1 MLFPLIDEL
10 ATTDIVSVLPR
21 VAVRHALQKMSQY
34 KVRNVVVE
42 EASGGYGLLTASD
55 VVRLRFSQLGLD
67 AAISDVGY
75 HALPYIAKGS
85 NLLDVIELFDDAH
98 GYAAVIDESN
108 TLFGI
113 VSNTDILASL
123 DPQTMLQRQQLR
135 DLLRRHEVK
144 KMPYDTLIGDVL
156 ACLVD
161 QDDAVVVTKQGVGV
175 GIVTTRDAIRLLH
188 DEVALTDPVHVHMS
202 VPLRTVTC
210 DLTVGE
216 AVAAMRDLNFK
227 RLVVE
232 DPQNRELIGIITQ
245 RDLIGVA
252 YSRWAE
258 LMHHHALEL
267 REIIHVLENKTARLE
282 KIAATD
288 PLTGMANRARFE
300 ELLLTEQER
309 HCRLPAVPF
318 SVLIVDIDRFKQ
330 INDTWG
336 HNQGD
341 IVLRGVAQHIQ
352 GQLRHIDT
360 LARWGGEEFAV
371 LLPQTDFEAA
381 RLVAGRIC
389 RSLAQNV
396 FERVGC
402 VTASFGVA
410 MYQTGESASALLG
423 RADDALYRAK
433 RNGRNRVE

>member
-10 ATTDIVSVLPR
+10 ATTDIVSVRPR
-21 VAVRHALQKMSQY
+21 VAVRDALQKMSQR

-42 EASGGYGLLTASD
+42 EESGGYGLLTACD
-55 VVRLRFSQLGLD
+55 VVRLRFSQTGLD
-67 AAISDVGY
+67 TAISEAGY
-75 HALPYIAKGS
+75 HPLPYIAKGS
-85 NLLDVIELFDDAH
+85 NLLDVIELFDNAH
-98 GYAAVIDESN
+98 GYAAVIDKSN
-108 TLFGI
+108 RLFGI

-123 DPQTMLQRQQLR
+123 DPQSMLQRQQLR

-144 KMPYDTLIGDVL
+144 KMPHDTPLGEVL
-156 ACLVD
+156 ASLVD
-161 QDDAVVVTKQGVGV
+161 QDDAVVVTDQGAGV
-175 GIVTTRDAIRLLH
+175 GIVTTRDAIRLLQ
-188 DEVALTDPVHVHMS
+188 DEATLTDPVHGHMS

-216 AVAAMRDLNFK
+216 AVAAMRELNFK

-232 DPQNRELIGIITQ
+232 DAHSGELIGIITQ
-245 RDLIGVA
+245 HDLIGVA

-288 PLTGMANRARFE
+288 PLTGMANRTRME
-300 ELLLTEQER
+300 ELLRTEQER
-309 HCRLPAVPF
+309 HCRLPEVPF
-318 SVLIVDIDRFKQ
+318 SVLVIDIDHFKRV
-330 INDTWG
+330 NDTWG

-341 IVLRGVAQHIQ
+341 FVLRGVAQHIQ

-360 LARWGGEEFAV
+360 LARWGGEEFAA
-371 LLPQTDFEAA
+371 LLPQTNLEAA
-381 RLVAGRIC
+381 RLVANRIC
-389 RSLAQNV
+389 RSLAENV
-396 FERVGC
+396 FEHTGR

-410 MYQTGESASALLG
+410 MYQTGESIPSLLG
-423 RADDALYRAK
+423 RADEALYRAK

>member
-10 ATTDIVSVLPR
+10 ATTDIVSVLPH
-21 VAVRHALQKMSQY
+21 VTVRHALRKMSQHQ
-34 KVRNVVVE
+34 VRNVVVE
-42 EASGGYGLLTASD
+42 EGAGGYGLLTASD
-55 VVRLRFSQLGLD
+55 VVRLRFSQPGLD
-67 AAISDVGY
+67 AAIGEAGY

-85 NLLDVIELFDDAH
+85 NLLDVIELFDDSH

-108 TLFGI
+108 KLFGI
-113 VSNTDILASL
+113 VSSTDILASL

-135 DLLRRHEVK
+135 DLLRRHEIK
-144 KMPYDTLIGDVL
+144 KMPHDTPIGEVL

-161 QDDAVVVTKQGVGV
+161 QDDAVVVTDREEGA

-188 DEVALTDPVHVHMS
+188 DEVALTDPVHAHMS
-202 VPLRTVTC
+202 VPLRTVAS

-216 AVAAMRDLNFK
+216 AVAAMRDLHFK

-232 DPQNRELIGIITQ
+232 DRQSRELIGIISQ
-245 RDLIGVA
+245 RDLIDVA

-282 KIAATD
+282 KIASTD

-300 ELLLTEQER
+300 ELLVGEQER
-309 HCRLPAVPF
+309 HCRLPDVPF
-318 SVLIVDIDRFKQ
+318 SVLIVDIDHFKK

-352 GQLRHIDT
+352 GQLRNIDT

-371 LLPQTDFEAA
+371 LLPQTDLEAA

-389 RSLAQNV
+389 RSLADNT
-396 FERVGC
+396 FERGGC

-410 MYQTGESASALLG
+410 MYQTGESTSALLG

>member
-21 VAVRHALQKMSQY
+21 VAVRHALQQMSQH

-42 EASGGYGLLTASD
+42 EGAGCYGLLTASD
-55 VVRLRFSQLGLD
+55 VVRMRFSQPGLD
-67 AAISDVGY
+67 VAISEAGY
-75 HALPYIAKGS
+75 HTLPYIAKGS

-108 TLFGI
+108 RLFGI

-144 KMPYDTLIGDVL
+144 KMSHDTPVGEVL

-161 QDDAVVVTKQGVGV
+161 QDDAVVVQDQGVGV
-175 GIVTTRDAIRLLH
+175 GIVTTRDAIRLLQ

-202 VPLRTVTC
+202 TPLRTVPC

-232 DPQNRELIGIITQ
+232 DAQSKELIGIITQ

-282 KIAATD
+282 KIASTD

-300 ELLLTEQER
+300 ELLRNEQER
-309 HCRLPAVPF
+309 HCRLPEVPF
-318 SVLIVDIDRFKQ
+318 SVLIIDIDRFKQ

-371 LLPQTDFEAA
+371 LLPQTDLEAA
-381 RLVAGRIC
+381 RAVARRIC
-389 RSLAQNV
+389 LSLAENV
-396 FERVGC
+396 FERAGR

-410 MYQTGESASALLG
+410 MYQTGESAPALLG